1 MKIEYMTL
9 GPFATNTYIV
19 YDEKTSHGVVIDPS
33 FSPDKYI
40 SELNDK
46 KIILESILLTHA
58 HVDHLAGL
66 NQLREAFPDAKF
78 YMDKRDEEL
87 LRDPNMNLSDFLPE
101 PIVCKPADVW
111 VKDRDIIKTCGL
123 EFTVL
128 DTAGHTPGGIS
139 FYLKNEGI
147 VLPGTRCSRGPLDE
161 LISPAGI

>member
-19 YDEKTSHGVVIDPS
+19 YDEKTLHGVVIDPS

-101 PIVCKPADVW
+101 PIVCK
-111 VKDRDIIKTCGL
+111 L
-123 EFTVL
+123 
-128 DTAGHTPGGIS
+128 S
-139 FYLKNEGI
+139 
-147 VLPGTRCSRGPLDE
+147 
-161 LISPAGI
+161 LIHI

>member
-1 MKIEYMTL
+1 M
-9 GPFATNTYIV
+9 
-19 YDEKTSHGVVIDPS
+19 
-33 FSPDKYI
+33 
-40 SELNDK
+40 NDK

-139 FYLKNEGI
+139 FYLKNEESF
-147 VLPGTRCSRGPLDE
+147 LPGTRCSRGPLDE
-161 LISPAGI
+161 LISRRESERIIDKYHAKSVPAA

>member
-19 YDEKTSHGVVIDPS
+19 YDEKTLHGVVIDPS

-66 NQLREAFPDAKF
+66 NQLRE
-78 YMDKRDEEL
+78 L
-87 LRDPNMNLSDFLPE
+87 FLMPSFT
-101 PIVCKPADVW
+101 W
-111 VKDRDIIKTCGL
+111 IKETR
-123 EFTVL
+123 
-128 DTAGHTPGGIS
+128 S
-139 FYLKNEGI
+139 FSVI
-147 VLPGTRCSRGPLDE
+147 R
-161 LISPAGI
+161 I

>member
-1 MKIEYMTL
+1 MGRLRQTLILFMMK
-9 GPFATNTYIV
+9 
-19 YDEKTSHGVVIDPS
+19 KTSHGVVIDPS

-101 PIVCKPADVW
+101 PIVCNLQMYGS
-111 VKDRDIIKTCGL
+111 KT
-123 EFTVL
+123 E
-128 DTAGHTPGGIS
+128 I
-139 FYLKNEGI
+139 
-147 VLPGTRCSRGPLDE
+147 
-161 LISPAGI
+161 